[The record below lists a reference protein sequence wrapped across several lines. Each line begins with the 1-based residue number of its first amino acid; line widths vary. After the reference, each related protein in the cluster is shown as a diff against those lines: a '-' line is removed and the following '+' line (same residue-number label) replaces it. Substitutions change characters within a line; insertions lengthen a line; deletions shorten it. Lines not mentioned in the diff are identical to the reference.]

1 MYINRMENPINE
13 IELVKGKRGRPRK
26 DAEIQNKLWESKEHI
41 SLYNKLYYE
50 KNKNNLHVPIDE
62 KVICAVCQSRVA
74 SKYME
79 KHKLT
84 KYHMNYTKGPEK
96 NI

>member
-1 MYINRMENPINE
+1 MENPINE
-13 IELVKGKRGRPRK
+13 IQLVKGKRGRPRK
-26 DAEIQNKLWESKEHI
+26 DAEIQPKLWESKDHI

-50 KNKNNLHVPIDE
+50 KHKKDLQMPIDE
-62 KVICAVCQSRVA
+62 KVICPVCHSRVA

-84 KYHMNYTKGPEK
+84 KYHMNYTESPEK